1 MFITDLSIRRPTVS
15 WVMSLILIIFGLF
28 VFWKLPVRELP
39 NGIQPPVVQVQVDY
53 KSAAAS
59 IVDQE
64 VTQVLEDVIG
74 GAEGIKNIDSKSENG
89 RSTINVEFDTSIDLD
104 NAANDIRERVA
115 RVVDNL
121 PSESDPPQILKRAA
135 GFTTT
140 MWLSLSSST
149 WSDLELGDYAERFL
163 VDQFSSVKNV
173 GRIRVGGLRELSIR
187 VWVDPIKLAAND
199 LTIKEVESA
208 MRGEN
213 ISLPAGTLEADNI
226 DLTLNLDK
234 SYNDINSIKQLPIKK
249 KNNKVILL
257 SDVANVEFGPVSE
270 KTLFKAQT
278 KDQINLKTVGIGI
291 YARSGAST
299 VELSNEI
306 KKKIIEVKKS
316 LPEELDLRVSF
327 NRANYVEAAIEE
339 VYKTLF
345 IAFILV
351 VLIIYLF
358 LGNLKAVIVP
368 AIALPVSLIASFL
381 GLYIF
386 GLSIN
391 IFVLLSFILAIGII
405 TDDSVI
411 MTDAIYRRIEN
422 GENSLVAAYKGSK
435 QISFAIIATTLIL
448 VAVFLPLIF
457 IKGISGTLFRET
469 AIALSFS
476 IVVSSFVALT
486 LSPMLASKFLNKK
499 TSKKFIIRKFENIF
513 SNFANFYKETLGT
526 VIYKTRTVGIFII
539 FIIIASI
546 LLFNFSKKELLPME
560 DRGAYLIIGATD
572 EGSSFEYTQEQAQ
585 KVEAR
590 LLPLLQAED
599 SPYSRFIMRVPGFGS
614 SANSYNSFIIIALL
628 DDWKNR
634 KKGQQIVLRE
644 AIGKIVTLPQALAF
658 PISPQSIRVSSYNK
672 PVQMVIYG
680 STYEELEEIQK
691 KIIRKLRSNK
701 NLSRIDSDY
710 NRNKPE
716 VKLIINKNKAKD
728 LGVSTK
734 AIGETL
740 ETLYGGKKIT
750 TFNKLGKEYPI
761 IVQQYL
767 SDRRNKEGVSKIFV
781 RSETNSKLISLANL
795 VSFKEEGSAKQ
806 LARYNRQRA
815 VTISANIN
823 EGYTLTEAIKFF
835 EEVMS
840 SEAPKNQI
848 TWKGKSEEIKETSN
862 ELFIIFALALLT
874 AYLVMAA
881 TFNSFIHPFII
892 VLTVPLAIF
901 GGLVFILFL
910 NSSVNIFSQIA
921 LIILIGISTK
931 NSILIVDFANQIRTT
946 GKNIDTAVKEACAVR
961 FRPIIMTSLSTMIA
975 MMPLVIGNIGP
986 GAGEGSRLAV
996 GSTILGGMIIS
1007 TFFTLYVT
1015 PSMYLALA
1023 KNTKRIDV
1031 IDIELK
1037 KNYLKNNIFI
1047 FI

>member
-1 MFITDLSIRRPTVS
+1 MFITELSIKRPTVS
-15 WVMSLILIIFGLF
+15 WVMSLILVIFGLF

-64 VTQVLEDVIG
+64 VTQVVEDVIG

-89 RSTINVEFDTSIDLD
+89 RSTINIEFETNIDLD

-149 WSDLELGDYAERFL
+149 WSDLELGDYAERYL
-163 VDQFSSVKNV
+163 VDQFSSIKNV
-173 GRIRVGGLRELSIR
+173 GRILVGGLRELSIR

-208 MRGEN
+208 MLGEN

-249 KNNKVILL
+249 TNNKVILL
-257 SDVANVEFGPVSE
+257 SDVANIEFGPVSE

-299 VELSNEI
+299 VELSKDI
-306 KKKIIEVKKS
+306 KKKIIEIRKS

-339 VYKTLF
+339 VYKTLL

-411 MTDAIYRRIEN
+411 MTDAIYRRIED
-422 GENSLVAAYKGSK
+422 GETPLIASYKGSK

-457 IKGISGTLFRET
+457 IEGISGTLFKET

-476 IVVSSFVALT
+476 IIISSFVALT
-486 LSPMLASKFLNKK
+486 LSPMLASKFLRKK
-499 TSKKFIIRKFENIF
+499 TSKKVFLQKFEKIF
-513 SNFANFYKETLGT
+513 ANFANFYKESLNN
-526 VIYKTRTVGIFII
+526 IINRTYIVSFFII
-539 FIIIASI
+539 FIIFVSV

-560 DRGAYLIIGATD
+560 DRGAYLIIGSTD

-590 LLPLLQAED
+590 LIPLLQAEN
-599 SPYSRFIMRVPGFGS
+599 SPYSRFIMRVPGFGN

-634 KKGQQIVLRE
+634 KKGQQVVLRE

-658 PISPQSIRVSSYNK
+658 PISPQSIRVSNYNK

-680 STYEELEEIQK
+680 TTYEELENIQK
-691 KIIRKLRSNK
+691 KVINKLRTNK

-781 RSETNSKLISLANL
+781 RSETNGKLISLANL
-795 VSFKEEGSAKQ
+795 VNFKEEGSAKE

-823 EGYTLTEAIKFF
+823 EGYTLNEAIKYF
-835 EEVMS
+835 EEVMANF
-840 SEAPKNQI
+840 APKNQI

-862 ELFIIFALALLT
+862 ELIIIFVLALLT

-892 VLTVPLAIF
+892 ILTVPLAIF

-910 NSSVNIFSQIA
+910 NSSINIFSQIA

-931 NSILIVDFANQIRTT
+931 NSILIVDYANQIRTT
-946 GKNIDTAVKEACAVR
+946 GKNIETSVKEACEVR

-1007 TFFTLYVT
+1007 TFFTLYIT

-1023 KNTKRIDV
+1023 KNTKRIDIV
-1031 IDIELK
+1031 DLELK
-1037 KNYLKNNIFI
+1037 KELSKK
-1047 FI
+1047 

>member
-1 MFITDLSIRRPTVS
+1 
-15 WVMSLILIIFGLF
+15 MSLILIVFGLF

-39 NGIQPPVVQVQVDY
+39 NGIQPPVVQIQVDY

-64 VTQVLEDVIG
+64 VTQVVEDVIG

-89 RSTINVEFDTSIDLD
+89 RSTINIEFDTSIDLD

-115 RVVDNL
+115 RVIDNL

-149 WSDLELGDYAERFL
+149 WSDLELGDYAERYL

-187 VWVDPIKLAAND
+187 VWIDPIRLAAND
-199 LTIKEVESA
+199 LTIKEVETA

-234 SYNDINSIKQLPIKK
+234 SYTDIDSIKQLPIKK
-249 KNNKVILL
+249 TGNKVILL
-257 SDVANVEFGPVSE
+257 SDVAEIEFGPVSE

-299 VELSNEI
+299 VELSKDIE
-306 KKKIIEVKKS
+306 KKIIQVKKS

-339 VYKTLF
+339 VYKTLL
-345 IAFILV
+345 IAFVLV

-381 GLYIF
+381 GLYLF

-422 GENSLVAAYKGSK
+422 GETPLVAAYKGSK
-435 QISFAIIATTLIL
+435 QISFAIVATTLIL
-448 VAVFLPLIF
+448 IAVFLPLIF
-457 IKGISGTLFRET
+457 IEGISGTLFRET

-499 TSKKFIIRKFENIF
+499 SSKKLFIQKFEKF
-513 SNFANFYKETLGT
+513 FLSFANFYKETLDVIVNKTKT
-526 VIYKTRTVGIFII
+526 VSFFII
-539 FIIIASI
+539 LIVIASV

-560 DRGAYLIIGATD
+560 DRGAYLIIGFTD
-572 EGSSFEYTQEQAQ
+572 EGTSFEYTQEQAQ

-599 SPYSRFIMRVPGFGS
+599 SPYSRFIMRVPGFGN

-634 KKGQQIVLRE
+634 KKGQEVVLRE
-644 AIGKIVTLPQALAF
+644 AIGKIVTLPQAVAF
-658 PISPQSIRVSSYNK
+658 PISPQSIRVSNYNK

-680 STYEELEEIQK
+680 STYKELEEIQK
-691 KIIRKLRSNK
+691 KVIREIRSNK
-701 NLSRIDSDY
+701 NLSRIESDY

-734 AIGETL
+734 SIGETL

-781 RSETNSKLISLANL
+781 RSETNGKLISLANL
-795 VSFKEEGSAKQ
+795 VSFEEEGSAKE
-806 LARYNRQRA
+806 LARYNRQPA

-823 EGYTLTEAIKFF
+823 EGYTLTEAIRYF
-835 EEVMS
+835 EEVMVNL
-840 SEAPKNQI
+840 APENQI

-892 VLTVPLAIF
+892 ILTVPLAIF
-901 GGLVFILFL
+901 GGLVFVLFL

-931 NSILIVDFANQIRTT
+931 NSILIVDYANQIRTT
-946 GKNIDTAVKEACAVR
+946 GKNIESAVKEACAVR

-975 MMPLVIGNIGP
+975 MLPLVIGNIGP

-1031 IDIELK
+1031 IDLELK
-1037 KNYLKNNIFI
+1037 KELTKK
-1047 FI
+1047 

>member
-1 MFITDLSIRRPTVS
+1 MFITELSIKRPTIS
-15 WVMSLILIIFGLF
+15 WVMSLILIVFGLF

-64 VTQVLEDVIG
+64 VTQVVEDVIG

-149 WSDLELGDYAERFL
+149 WSDLELGDYAERYL
-163 VDQFSSVKNV
+163 VDQFSSIKNV

-187 VWVDPIKLAAND
+187 VWIDPIRLAAND
-199 LTIKEVESA
+199 LTIKEVETA

-234 SYNDINSIKQLPIKK
+234 SYTDINSIKQLPIKK
-249 KNNKVILL
+249 TGNKVILL
-257 SDVANVEFGPVSE
+257 SDVANIEFGPVSE

-299 VELSNEI
+299 VELSNDI
-306 KKKIIEVKKS
+306 KKKIIQVKKS
-316 LPEELDLRVSF
+316 LPTELDLRVSF

-339 VYKTLF
+339 VYKTLL
-345 IAFILV
+345 IAFVLV

-422 GENSLVAAYKGSK
+422 GETPLVAAYKGSK
-435 QISFAIIATTLIL
+435 QISFAIVATTLIL

-457 IKGISGTLFRET
+457 IEGISGTLFRET

-486 LSPMLASKFLNKK
+486 LSPMLASKFLYKK
-499 TSKKFIIRKFENIF
+499 TSKKLFIRKFEKFFLSF
-513 SNFANFYKETLGT
+513 SNFYKETLDII
-526 VIYKTRTVGIFII
+526 VNKTKAVSFFII
-539 FIIIASI
+539 LILVASV

-560 DRGAYLIIGATD
+560 DRGAYLIIGFTD
-572 EGSSFEYTQEQAQ
+572 EGTSFEYTQEQAQ

-634 KKGQQIVLRE
+634 KKGQEVVLRE
-644 AIGKIVTLPQALAF
+644 AIGKIVTLPQAVAF
-658 PISPQSIRVSSYNK
+658 PISPQSIRVSNYNK

-691 KIIRKLRSNK
+691 KIIKELRSNK
-701 NLSRIDSDY
+701 NLSRIESDY

-734 AIGETL
+734 SIGETL

-781 RSETNSKLISLANL
+781 RSETTGKLISLANL
-795 VSFKEEGSAKQ
+795 VSFQEEGSAKE

-823 EGYTLTEAIKFF
+823 EGYTLTEAIKYF

-840 SEAPKNQI
+840 KLAPENQI

-892 VLTVPLAIF
+892 ILTVPLAIF
-901 GGLVFILFL
+901 GGLIFILFL

-931 NSILIVDFANQIRTT
+931 NSILIVDYANQIRTT
-946 GKNIDTAVKEACAVR
+946 GKNIEAAVKEACAVR

-1031 IDIELK
+1031 VDLELK
-1037 KNYLKNNIFI
+1037 KELTKK
-1047 FI
+1047 

>member
-1 MFITDLSIRRPTVS
+1 MFITELSIKRPAVS

-64 VTQVLEDVIG
+64 VTQVVEDVIG

-115 RVVDNL
+115 RIVDNL

-163 VDQFSSVKNV
+163 IDQFSSVKNV

-187 VWVDPIKLAAND
+187 VWVDPLKLAANN
-199 LTIKEVESA
+199 LTIQEIEIA
-208 MRGEN
+208 LRGEN
-213 ISLPAGTLEADNI
+213 IRLPAGTLEADNI

-234 SYNDINSIKQLPIKK
+234 SYNDIDTIKQLPIKK
-249 KNNKVILL
+249 KGNRVILL
-257 SDVANVEFGPVSE
+257 SDVANIEFGPVSE

-278 KDQINLKTVGIGI
+278 KDQLNLKTVGIGI

-299 VELSNEI
+299 VELSNDI
-306 KKKIIEVKKS
+306 KKKIKEVKKS
-316 LPEELDLRVSF
+316 LPESLNLQVAF

-339 VYKTLF
+339 VYKTLL
-345 IAFILV
+345 IAFVLV
-351 VLIIYLF
+351 VIIIYLF

-368 AIALPVSLIASFL
+368 AVALPVSLIASFL

-422 GENSLVAAYKGSK
+422 GESPLVAAYKGSK

-457 IKGISGTLFRET
+457 IEGISGTLFKET

-499 TSKKFIIRKFENIF
+499 TSKKFIVHKFEKIF
-513 SNFANFYKETLGT
+513 LSFASFYKDTLGII
-526 VIYKTRTVGIFII
+526 VNKTKAIVFFIF

-546 LLFNFSKKELLPME
+546 FIFDFSKKELLPME
-560 DRGAYLIIGATD
+560 DRGAYLIIGMTD
-572 EGSSFEYTQEQAQ
+572 EGSSFEYTQQQAQ

-590 LLPLLQAED
+590 LIPLLKAED

-634 KKGQQIVLRE
+634 KKGQEVVLRE
-644 AIGKIVTLPQALAF
+644 AIGKIVTLPQAVAF

-672 PVQMVIYG
+672 PVQMVVYG
-680 STYEELEEIQK
+680 STYGELEEIQK

-701 NLSRIDSDY
+701 DLSRIESDY

-734 AIGETL
+734 TIGETL

-767 SDRRNKEGVSKIFV
+767 SDRRNKDGISKIFV
-781 RSETNSKLISLANL
+781 RSETNGKLISLANL
-795 VSFKEEGSAKQ
+795 ISFKEEGSAKE

-815 VTISANIN
+815 VTISSNISEN
-823 EGYTLTEAIKFF
+823 YTLTEAIEFF
-835 EEVMS
+835 EGVMADL
-840 SEAPKNQI
+840 APENQI

-892 VLTVPLAIF
+892 ILTVPLAIF
-901 GGLVFILFL
+901 GGLIFILFL

-931 NSILIVDFANQIRTT
+931 NSILIVDYANQIRTT
-946 GKNIDTAVKEACAVR
+946 GKNIETAVKEACEVR

-1023 KNTKRIDV
+1023 KNTQRIDAV
-1031 IDIELK
+1031 DLELK
-1037 KNYLKNNIFI
+1037 KQLAKK
-1047 FI
+1047 

>member
-381 GLYIF
+381 GLYVF

-1023 KNTKRIDV
+1023 KNTKRIDI

-1037 KNYLKNNIFI
+1037 KELSKK
-1047 FI
+1047 